1 MAHAFFVAGDSEG
14 GIERARE
21 FLLSRLSS
29 DAPDI
34 TVLAYDAFPVE
45 EARKLAD
52 KVYQT
57 ARNKDGKGIILS
69 VKRIFH
75 EAQNALLKMFE
86 EPPEGTTL
94 ILVIPS
100 AGLLLPTLRSRLVSL
115 ELEETSTSITPDV
128 RAFID
133 ASQKEREKIIEKLL
147 TRVKAETASE
157 KGSARADALALVE
170 GLTVFGYRAYQKA
183 PSASLGAFL
192 EDLSRFTPILHER
205 SAPLKLIFFHLLL
218 TIPRGLGGLDKK

>member
-1 MAHAFFVAGDSEG
+1 MAHAFYVTGDTDAGIDT
-14 GIERARE
+14 ARE
-21 FLLSRLSS
+21 FLLTRLTC
-29 DAPDI
+29 DMPDI
-34 TVLAYDAFPVE
+34 ITLSYDAFPVE

-57 ARNKDGKGIILS
+57 ARSKEGKGVIVS

-100 AGLLLPTLRSRLVSL
+100 VGILLSTLRSRLVPLPQSSHQTAIS
-115 ELEETSTSITPDV
+115 EDAQ
-128 RAFID
+128 AFLD
-133 ASQKEREKIIEKLL
+133 ASQKEREKIVEKLL
-147 TRVKAETASE
+147 ARAKSDTASD

-170 GLTVFGYRAYQKA
+170 GLSLASYRAYQKA
-183 PSASLGAFL
+183 PSPSLEAFL
-192 EDLSRFTPILHER
+192 DDLSRFTPILHER
-205 SAPLKLIFFHLLL
+205 SAPLKLIFAHLLL